1 LIACSESTNDID
13 IEAFVK
19 AYKTEQYTITNPTQ
33 LADKHPVEI
42 NTIFT
47 EKVES
52 YLSEDELEN
61 LTMNRFFILTPN
73 VAIASNKKV
82 KLETI
87 SLEKVEENEDGTIDY
102 NYTLEID
109 YYDDQSS
116 EIVEKEGQLT
126 ILVNDDELK
135 ITRDWEKITQFEEEV
150 LTRSH

>member
-1 LIACSESTNDID
+1 LTACSESTTEHN

-19 AYKTEQYTITNPTQ
+19 DYKTKQYTINDLTQ
-33 LADKHPVEI
+33 LAGKHPVEI
-42 NTIFT
+42 NAIFT
-47 EKVES
+47 EKLES

-61 LTMNRFFILTPN
+61 LTINRFFLVTPN
-73 VAIASNKKV
+73 VAIAANKKV

-87 SLEKVEENEDGTIDY
+87 SLEKVEDNEDGSINY

-116 EIVEKEGQLT
+116 EIIEKEGQLT

-135 ITRDWEKITQFEEEV
+135 ITRDWEKMTQFEEEV
-150 LTRSH
+150 LSRSH